1 LLLRSALWRAWG
13 YRCYWCS
20 EPRDLLDVV
29 IDQMIPRAQ
38 GRRPRSDARREPDP
52 RTSSTSVQH
61 RRSAQPGPHLPA
73 LQWRE
78 ERHEFFWD
86 APLYV
91 TAGEGTH
98 SGAASGKTLS
108 QVSQEERVAFPLSA
122 IGRTGGGGPSAWQ
135 PPKRRGPCRGG
146 GADPVADPTVARYSS
161 ASSAW
166 LLGRRRG
173 SAGCGRAGSET
184 YLPMLPQMMG

>member
-1 LLLRSALWRAWG
+1 MSGTGRASSENLLLSSALWRAWG
-13 YRCYWCS
+13 YRCYWCR

-78 ERHEFFWD
+78 ERREFFWD

-122 IGRTGGGGPSAWQ
+122 IGRTGGGGPAAWQ

-146 GADPVADPTVARYSS
+146 GADRGGRPHRRALLHGAAPPGVGGPVVKPTCRCC
-161 ASSAW
+161 
-166 LLGRRRG
+166 RR
-173 SAGCGRAGSET
+173 
-184 YLPMLPQMMG
+184 